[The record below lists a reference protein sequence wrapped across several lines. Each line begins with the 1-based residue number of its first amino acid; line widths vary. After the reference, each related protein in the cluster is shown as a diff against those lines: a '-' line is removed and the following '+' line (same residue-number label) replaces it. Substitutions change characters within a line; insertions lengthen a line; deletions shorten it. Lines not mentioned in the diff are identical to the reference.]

1 MINGSELTTPSRK
14 QQAYTLEFI
23 QTVENEIAKG
33 LDNFFMSVPKSL
45 YLAVNWSDVEVY
57 VRVQHLSIYKECDID
72 EKHIMLHII
81 VDNSK

>member
-33 LDNFFMSVPKSL
+33 HDNFFMSVPKSL
-45 YLAVNWSDVEVY
+45 YLAVNWSFLTANATLPFPSLIAY
-57 VRVQHLSIYKECDID
+57 VSSSTAYANRIPSCLVNL
-72 EKHIMLHII
+72 
-81 VDNSK
+81 